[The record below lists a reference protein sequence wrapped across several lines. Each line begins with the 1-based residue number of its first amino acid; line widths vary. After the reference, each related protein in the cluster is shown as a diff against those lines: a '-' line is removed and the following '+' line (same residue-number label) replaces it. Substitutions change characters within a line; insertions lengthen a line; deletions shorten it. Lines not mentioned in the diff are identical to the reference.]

1 MKINK
6 YIFVLLFFQMI
17 NSSVFSQDTNIIY
30 KEFLID
36 EGDTLLLTKIP
47 TVDVLSF
54 KDQKER
60 RLYYIL
66 KRKVLKV
73 YPYAIYTKEKLE
85 EIEKELDSISRKRKK
100 KKHTKKVTKFLKEEL
115 GEELKKLTRT
125 EGNIL
130 VKLIYRE
137 TKISTYKLL
146 KQYRGSVNAFFWQTM
161 AKIYDNNLKQEYNPV
176 NNREDM
182 LIEHIIIN
190 AKLEG
195 KLE

>member
-1 MKINK
+1 MENNRYLLVIC
-6 YIFVLLFFQMI
+6 FVLLGYY
-17 NSSVFSQDTNIIY
+17 SFSQKITIKDYII
-30 KEFLID
+30 ED
-36 EGDTLLLTKIP
+36 GDTILLSKIP
-47 TVDVLSF
+47 TVDILSF

-66 KRKVLKV
+66 KRKVLRV
-73 YPYAIYTKEKLE
+73 YPYAIYTKETLE

-100 KKHTKKVTKFLKEEL
+100 KKHTKLVTKFLKEEL
-115 GEELKKLTRT
+115 GEELKNLTRT

-161 AKIYDNNLKQEYNPV
+161 AKIYDNDLKQEYDPV

-182 LIEHIIIN
+182 LIEHIIIT

-195 KLE
+195 DL

>member
-1 MKINK
+1 MENNRYLLVIC
-6 YIFVLLFFQMI
+6 FVFLGCH
-17 NSSVFSQDTNIIY
+17 SFSQKITIKDYII
-30 KEFLID
+30 ED
-36 EGDTLLLTKIP
+36 GDTILLSKIP
-47 TVDVLSF
+47 TVDILSF

-73 YPYAIYTKEKLE
+73 YPYAIYTKETLE

-115 GEELKKLTRT
+115 GEELKNLTRT

-146 KQYRGSVNAFFWQTM
+146 KQYRGSVNAYFWQTM
-161 AKIYDNNLKQEYNPV
+161 ARIYDNDLKQEYDPV

-182 LIEHIIIN
+182 LIEHIIIT

-195 KLE
+195 DL